1 MFDDEVIKKLCE
13 SVGQPEK
20 YEECLSEKEKA
31 LNDSKNRGNA
41 SDDYKSASGDIYV
54 ALKKRLSLT
63 QCGNSPD
70 SFIRDT
76 LSPLIAQDMNVY
88 RRLEEEIFG

>member
-1 MFDDEVIKKLCE
+1 MGVKVLKMRNLESYMFDDEVIKKLCE

-20 YEECLSEKEKA
+20 YEECLSEKAKA

-70 SFIRDT
+70 FIY
-76 LSPLIAQDMNVY
+76 S
-88 RRLEEEIFG
+88 